1 VAVPGGS
8 AEEPSWIVARRAVYT
23 AAMAAARAGCLIAFE
38 GPEGAGKSTQIERA
52 AAALRA
58 DRRTV
63 EVTFE
68 PGATALGRELRA
80 LLLQARSPLPAP
92 LTELFLYLADRAQ
105 HVAEV
110 IAPALADGAI
120 VLTDRYS
127 ASTIA
132 YQGYGRGL
140 DLDAVQ
146 SAERWARG
154 GISPQLTI
162 LLDCPVRIG
171 LARARGSDR
180 FHAEVEAF
188 HERVRAGFHTQAAAA
203 PATWCVIDATQPVD
217 AVHAA
222 VLQAIRAVIDRT

>member
-1 VAVPGGS
+1 MPAV
-8 AEEPSWIVARRAVYT
+8 RT
-23 AAMAAARAGCLIAFE
+23 GCLIAFE
-38 GPEGAGKSTQIERA
+38 GPEGAGKSTQIGRA

-58 DRRTV
+58 DGRTV

-68 PGATALGRELRA
+68 PGATALGGELRE
-80 LLLQARSPLPAP
+80 LLLQARRPLPAP

-110 IAPALADGAI
+110 IAPALAAGAV

-140 DLDAVQ
+140 DLEMVRNAD
-146 SAERWARG
+146 RWARG
-154 GISPQLTI
+154 ALSPELNI
-162 LLDCPVRIG
+162 LLDCPVEIG

-180 FHAEVEAF
+180 FHAEVAAF
-188 HERVRAGFHTQAAAA
+188 HERVRAGFHAQAAAA
-203 PATWCVIDATQPVD
+203 PATWRVIDSTQPAD
-217 AVHAA
+217 AVQAEVLRA
-222 VLQAIRAVIDRT
+222 VHAVIDRA